1 MIIQKK
7 LLNLVLVVA
16 VLLSSIC
23 VSPFILTGGNMQAAD
38 LPGTPGIYEQTL
50 TLENA
55 KALRYTLAVPASF
68 SPQKKMPLIVALHY
82 GGNVSPWYGK
92 GYLTILVEPALRDLG
107 AVIVAPDCPV
117 KEGWDNPTA
126 ESAVLELVNFIKQ
139 NYKIDNKKILITGFS
154 MGGIGTWY
162 MAARNP
168 KLFSAAIPISAVAE
182 PEIIETIRD
191 IPVYAIHSSGDQ
203 LFPIKKVEEM
213 IQKLKAKGL
222 PVQLKIL
229 DGVSH
234 FRTNA
239 FIAPLHDAIPW
250 IKQVWGGSDEE
261 K

>member
-1 MIIQKK
+1 
-7 LLNLVLVVA
+7 
-16 VLLSSIC
+16 
-23 VSPFILTGGNMQAAD
+23 MQAAD
-38 LPGTPGIYEQTL
+38 LPGTFGIYEQTL
-50 TLENA
+50 KLENGN
-55 KALRYTLAVPASF
+55 ALRYTLSIPKSF
-68 SPQKKMPLIVALHY
+68 SLRKETPLIVALHY

-107 AVIVAPDCPV
+107 AVIAAPDCPA
-117 KEGWDNPTA
+117 KDGWDNPAA
-126 ESAVLELVNFIKQ
+126 ESAVLQLVTYIRE
-139 NYKIDNKKILITGFS
+139 NYQIHHKKILVTGFS

-162 MAARNP
+162 LAARNP

-182 PEIIETIRD
+182 PEIIETIGD

-222 PVQLKIL
+222 PVQLQIL

-239 FIAPLHDAIPW
+239 FVAPLHDAIPW
-250 IKQVWGGSDEE
+250 IKQVWE
-261 K
+261 KIDGKK

>member
-1 MIIQKK
+1 
-7 LLNLVLVVA
+7 
-16 VLLSSIC
+16 
-23 VSPFILTGGNMQAAD
+23 MQATD
-38 LPGTPGIYEQTL
+38 LPGAPGIYEQTL
-50 TLENA
+50 KLENA
-55 KALRYTLAVPASF
+55 KALRYTLAIPGSF
-68 SPQKKMPLIVALHY
+68 SMQKEAPLIVALHY

-92 GYLTILVEPALRDLG
+92 GYLTILVEPALRDLD
-107 AVIVAPDCPV
+107 AVIAAPDCPT

-126 ESAVLELVNFIKQ
+126 ESAVLQLVNYIRQ
-139 NYKIDNKKILITGFS
+139 NYNIDHKKILVTGFS

-162 MAARNP
+162 LAARNS

-182 PEIIETIRD
+182 PEIIEIIRD

-213 IQKLKAKGL
+213 VQKLIAKGL

-239 FIAPLHDAIPW
+239 FAAPLHDAIPW
-250 IKQVWGGSDEE
+250 IKQVWGKIDE
-261 K
+261 KN